1 MPFEKSGQRKQSF
14 SSEEGDRVVVLLEP
28 PSQKIAIIKAVRN
41 CTDLGLKD
49 AKELVERAP
58 TPLLAYVTSSQAD
71 ILYRQLIEAGA
82 SASVDLAER
91 FSESDLAGIARRF
104 ELRAPA
110 TGCLGV
116 GAGVLLLVALLSLVI

>member
-1 MPFEKSGQRKQSF
+1 MPFEKSGQRRQSF

-28 PSQKIAIIKAVRN
+28 PSQKIAVIKAVRN

-58 TPLLAYVTSSQAD
+58 TPLLAYVTVSQAD
-71 ILYRQLIEAGA
+71 VLYRHLIEAGA
-82 SASVDLAER
+82 RATVDSAER
-91 FSESDLAGIARRF
+91 FSESELAGIPRRF

-116 GAGVLLLVALLSLVI
+116 GAGILLLAVLLS

>member
-1 MPFEKSGQRKQSF
+1 MPFRDSGPHSRAF

-28 PSQKIAIIKAVRN
+28 PSQKIAVIKAVRN

-58 TPLLAYVTSSQAD
+58 TPLLAYVTASQAD

-82 SASVDLAER
+82 RASVDSAER
-91 FSESDLAGIARRF
+91 FSESELAGIPRRF

-116 GAGVLLLVALLSLVI
+116 GAGVLLLVALLFLVV